1 MSKKIRKLSLSYFF
15 ALTLLQAIV
24 KHDAFFLQK
33 SASFVAFSDAK
44 TSEPGHH
51 PARGT
56 QVSLERKQGIVQR
69 AIIQSRE
76 REQNEVRRPTIFFC
90 SVDTL
95 PCGAFGGDLV
105 GERSR

>member
-33 SASFVAFSDAK
+33 SASFVAFSDAQ

-69 AIIQSRE
+69 AKIQSRE
-76 REQNEVRRPTIFFC
+76 REREKNKYDVPAFF
-90 SVDTL
+90 VVLILYPVALLAATL
-95 PCGAFGGDLV
+95 
-105 GERSR
+105 

>member
-1 MSKKIRKLSLSYFF
+1 
-15 ALTLLQAIV
+15 V

-76 REQNEVRRPTIFFC
+76 REKRMKYDVPPFF
-90 SVDTL
+90 L
-95 PCGAFGGDLV
+95 
-105 GERSR
+105 